1 MGWPEARPLF
11 LALLRARP
19 SREVIEAIERVAD
32 EACLVL
38 LDRVARTV
46 PALAA
51 CAMDVL
57 ASCEHPRA
65 ASIIR
70 SVTDAGHDGRGGGQ
84 PAPSPDEPP
93 PPRLD
98 IPLETATRCQS

>member
-1 MGWPEARPLF
+1 LDDEHRDVASAAACALGRMGRPEARAPLV
-11 LALLRARP
+11 ALLRARP
-19 SREVIEAIERVAD
+19 SREVIEAIEPIAD

-38 LDRVARTV
+38 LGRVARTV

-65 ASIIR
+65 AAVIR
-70 SVTDAGHDGRGGGQ
+70 AIGHTT
-84 PAPSPDEPP
+84 P
-93 PPRLD
+93 
-98 IPLETATRCQS
+98 